1 VTPTC
6 ANTLGVVSSV
16 APCVTAPK
24 NTSVVVTA
32 EQRVLEQLKAVTV
45 LMTATALR
53 QLCHIR
59 NATLQT
65 ALAEFVADGQ
75 LRKDRAGYVL
85 VR

>member
-1 VTPTC
+1 
-6 ANTLGVVSSV
+6 
-16 APCVTAPK
+16 
-24 NTSVVVTA
+24 
-32 EQRVLEQLKAVTV
+32 
-45 LMTATALR
+45 MTATALR